1 MDVVDDELIRAERCA
16 SRTLFPEI
24 EANRL
29 SREVERTATASS
41 SSISSSEGPPVQ
53 GEADLNRVP
62 THQDLERQATVLNR
76 IQTAR
81 SQQSVTVGRRGLR
94 SRESRKP
101 LPNFG
106 AGKPYPP
113 PLPER
118 EEYVV
123 EFDGPDDPLHAQN
136 WPLRKKYVVPVRFPL
151 LAQY

>member
-1 MDVVDDELIRAERCA
+1 MDIVDDELIRAERSA
-16 SRTLFPEI
+16 SRTLFPES

-41 SSISSSEGPPVQ
+41 ASSISSSEGVE
-53 GEADLNRVP
+53 GEADLNRIP

-81 SQQSVTVGRRGLR
+81 SQQSATVGRGGLR
-94 SRESRKP
+94 SRESKRP

-136 WPLRKKYVVPVRFPL
+136 WPLKKKYVAPVRFFL
-151 LAQY
+151 LVQY